1 MPGMRART
9 CTLAFCLLFG
19 CDETRTVEI
28 RICSDAVIPAA
39 GREYVVMD
47 GEVTAI
53 EPDGATPDDVDYDLE
68 PQIDTVR
75 ILARDGEFE
84 ELNGGGR
91 ELDSGHQAPEKGFS
105 LAIDFPTRD
114 GTHFIEVEGL
124 LRGVEVASFTRAVG
138 KLDSLESIDM
148 PLTKKCY
155 GVSCGVGQTCITGG
169 CRLAPGRKGGDD
181 CAGVGP

>member
-1 MPGMRART
+1 MRARA

-28 RICSDAVIPAA
+28 RVCSDAVIPAA
-39 GREYVVMD
+39 GRDYVVMD

-53 EPDGATPDDVDYDLE
+53 EPDGATPDDVDFDLK

-75 ILARDGEFE
+75 IVARDGEFE

-91 ELDSGHQAPEKGFS
+91 ELDSGHLAPEMGFS

-114 GTHFIEVEGL
+114 GTRFIEVEGL
-124 LRGVEVASFTRAVG
+124 LRGVEVASFTRAID
-138 KLDSLESIDM
+138 KLDSLKSLDM
-148 PLTKKCY
+148 PLTEDCY
-155 GVSCGVGQTCITGG
+155 GVTCGVGQTCLKGS
-169 CRLAPGRKGGDD
+169 CRLAPGRSGDGNCD
-181 CAGVGP
+181 EVGP